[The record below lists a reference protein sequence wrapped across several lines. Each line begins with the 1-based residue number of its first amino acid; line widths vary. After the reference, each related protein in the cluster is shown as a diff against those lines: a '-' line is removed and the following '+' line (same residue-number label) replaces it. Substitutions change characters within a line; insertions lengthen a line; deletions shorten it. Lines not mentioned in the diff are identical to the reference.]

1 MSRNLTIFCHLIALV
16 GEEGGHGL
24 VVQVLR
30 KINDSKETALHMAV
44 RVGDRD
50 MVELMWVDPQLGQ
63 VACHDTSPI
72 YLTVS
77 LGRKDIA
84 EALHDASGPC
94 SVVSYS
100 GPGGQNALHAAVLHG
115 EGAQLVV

>member
-1 MSRNLTIFCHLIALV
+1 MFCHLITLV
-16 GEEGGHGL
+16 GEDGGHGL
-24 VVQVLR
+24 VVQALR
-30 KINDSKETALHMAV
+30 KINDREETALHIAV

-50 MVELMWVDPQLGQ
+50 MVELMLWVDPQLAQ
-63 VACHDTSPI
+63 IACHDTSPI
-72 YLTVS
+72 YLAVS

-84 EALHDASGPC
+84 EALHDASGLC

-100 GPGGQNALHAAVLHG
+100 GPRGQNALHAAVLHG